1 MGLTEFLAE
10 HITNFIGALGYVSV
24 FLLMTAESM
33 ILPVPSEAVMPFAGW
48 LIASGDFTFFGV
60 IFFSTLGS
68 LTGSLLSYFIGQ
80 YGGRPLI
87 AKWGKYFL
95 LNEADLI
102 KTENFFRQKG
112 ELTIFVSR
120 FIPIV
125 RHLISL
131 PAGLAKMNL
140 WKFCLY
146 TVIGA
151 GLWNAFLAV
160 IGFYLKNNWNRIM
173 AYSEIIDLLVL
184 SLILIGLIYFIKKHI
199 NHRDRIN

>member
-10 HITNFIGALGYVSV
+10 HITNFINSTGYISV

-33 ILPVPSEAVMPFAGW
+33 ILPIPSEAVMPFAGW
-48 LIASGDFTFFGV
+48 LIASGDFTFWGV

-68 LTGSLLSYFIGQ
+68 LFGSLLSYFIGQ
-80 YGGRPLI
+80 YGGRAI
-87 AKWGKYFL
+87 IIKWGKYLL

-102 KTENFFRQKG
+102 KTETFFKHQG

-140 WKFCLY
+140 VKFCLY

-151 GLWNAFLAV
+151 GLWNAFLAL
-160 IGFYLKNNWNRIM
+160 IGFYLKNNWAKIIS
-173 AYSEIIDLLVL
+173 YSEIIDLLMLV
-184 SLILIGLIYFIKKHI
+184 IIIAGIIYFVKKHLKRK
-199 NHRDRIN
+199 NNG

>member
-10 HITNFIGALGYVSV
+10 HITNFINALGYPSV

-33 ILPVPSEAVMPFAGW
+33 ILPIPSEAVMPFAGF
-48 LIASGDFTFFGV
+48 LIASDDFTFLGV

-68 LTGSLLSYFIGQ
+68 LIGSLLSYFIGR
-80 YGGRPLI
+80 YGGRAIIL
-87 AKWGKYFL
+87 KWGKYFL
-95 LNEADLI
+95 LNEADLN
-102 KTENFFRQKG
+102 KTENFFDQKG

-125 RHLISL
+125 RHLISV

-140 WKFCLY
+140 LKFCVY

-151 GLWNAFLAV
+151 GLWNTFLAM
-160 IGFYLKNNWNRIM
+160 IGFYLKNSWPTVIK
-173 AYSEIIDLLVL
+173 YSATIDLLMIGL
-184 SLILIGLIYFIKKHI
+184 LILAAIYFVKKHFFQKS
-199 NHRDRIN
+199 

>member
-10 HITNFIGALGYVSV
+10 HITNFINATGYLSV

-33 ILPVPSEAVMPFAGW
+33 IFPIPSEAIMPFAGF
-48 LIASGDFTFFGV
+48 LIASGDFTFLGV

-68 LTGSLLSYFIGQ
+68 LTGSLLSYYIGQ

-95 LNEADLI
+95 LNEDDLI
-102 KTENFFRQKG
+102 KTENFFKHQG
-112 ELTIFVSR
+112 ELTIFISR

-151 GLWNAFLAV
+151 GLWNSFLAAV
-160 IGFYLKNNWNRIM
+160 GFYLKNNWNRIM
-173 AYSEIIDLLVL
+173 AYSEIIDMLMLA
-184 SLILIGLIYFIKKHI
+184 LIIIAIVYFVKKHFNRQRHI
-199 NHRDRIN
+199 

>member
-10 HITNFIGALGYVSV
+10 HITSFINATGYLSV

-33 ILPVPSEAVMPFAGW
+33 IFPIPSEAVMPFAGF
-48 LIASGDFTFFGV
+48 LIASGDFTFLGV

-87 AKWGKYFL
+87 SRWGKYFL
-95 LNEADLI
+95 LNEADLV
-102 KTENFFRQKG
+102 KTENFFKQKG
-112 ELTIFVSR
+112 ELTIFISR

-131 PAGLAKMNL
+131 PAGCAKMNL
-140 WKFCLY
+140 LKFSLY
-146 TVIGA
+146 TAVGA
-151 GLWNAFLAV
+151 GLWNAFLAALG
-160 IGFYLKNNWNRIM
+160 IYLKQNWAMIIKYN
-173 AYSEIIDLLVL
+173 EIVDLL
-184 SLILIGLIYFIKKHI
+184 ILAAIITGAVYFVKKHLSR
-199 NHRDRIN
+199 N

>member
-10 HITNFIGALGYVSV
+10 HLTNFINALGYPSV

-33 ILPVPSEAVMPFAGW
+33 IFPLPSEVVMPFAGW

-68 LTGSLLSYFIGQ
+68 LFGSLLSYFIGQ
-80 YGGRPLI
+80 YGGRALI

-95 LNEADLI
+95 LNEADLN
-102 KTENFFRQKG
+102 KAENFFQQKG

-125 RHLISL
+125 RHLISV

-140 WKFCLY
+140 LKFCVY

-151 GLWNAFLAV
+151 GLWNTFLAAV
-160 IGFYLKNNWNRIM
+160 GFYLKNNWTKIM
-173 AYSEIIDLLVL
+173 AYSEIVDLLMIALLLGAIV
-184 SLILIGLIYFIKKHI
+184 YFIKKHF
-199 NHRDRIN
+199 NHRYHS

>member
-10 HITNFIGALGYVSV
+10 HITNFINALGYPSV

-33 ILPVPSEAVMPFAGW
+33 IFPIPSEAVMPFAGF
-48 LIASGDFTFFGV
+48 LIASGDFTFLGV

-68 LTGSLLSYFIGQ
+68 LVGSLLSYWIGQ
-80 YGGRPLI
+80 YGGRALI

-95 LNEADLI
+95 LNEADLN
-102 KTENFFRQKG
+102 KTENFFKQKG

-140 WKFCLY
+140 LKFCVY

-151 GLWNAFLAV
+151 GLWNTFLAAA
-160 IGFYLKNNWNRIM
+160 GFYLKNNWDSVIK
-173 AYSEIIDLLVL
+173 YTEVIDLLML
-184 SLILIGLIYFIKKHI
+184 GLLILAALYFVKKHFYQKS
-199 NHRDRIN
+199 

>member
-10 HITNFIGALGYVSV
+10 HITNFINALGYPSV

-33 ILPVPSEAVMPFAGW
+33 ILPIPSEAVMPFAGF
-48 LIASGDFTFFGV
+48 LIASDDFTFLGV

-68 LTGSLLSYFIGQ
+68 LIGSLLSYFIGR
-80 YGGRPLI
+80 YGGRAIIL
-87 AKWGKYFL
+87 KWGKYFL
-95 LNEADLI
+95 LNEADLN
-102 KTENFFRQKG
+102 KTENFFDQKG

-125 RHLISL
+125 RHLISV

-140 WKFCLY
+140 LKFCVY

-151 GLWNAFLAV
+151 GLWNTFLAM
-160 IGFYLKNNWNRIM
+160 IGFYLKNSWPTVIK
-173 AYSEIIDLLVL
+173 YSATIDLLMIGL
-184 SLILIGLIYFIKKHI
+184 LILAAIYFVKKHFSQKS
-199 NHRDRIN
+199 